1 MMKKLLLS
9 CLLALIL
16 SIVPLSVFGES
27 DVVIVDDSVNPNLK
41 GDCYGV
47 LTGILFSDM
56 RAGSNATAPLRIYNG
71 KGTERTVNPD
81 GSVVLSVSKDRVY
94 DIYLTEPKPDEL
106 ESGYTALSKECYS
119 WITIGANHVPAAIGE
134 TVDIPITVTIPNNV
148 IYENRH
154 DAFALF
160 VKDVT
165 QTGLNQIAYV
175 AYWYI
180 TTDHYVPKI
189 PKEIKG
195 ISTTLIAI
203 IVTGA
208 ILAGCGVFLLI
219 KRTRGEVMP
228 WQRS

>member
-1 MMKKLLLS
+1 MKRLLLG

-16 SIVPLSVFGES
+16 SIVPLSVFGEG
-27 DVVIVDDSVNPNLK
+27 DVIIVDDSVNPNLT

-47 LTGILFSDM
+47 ITGILFSDM
-56 RAGSNATAPLRIYNG
+56 VAGSNATAPLRIYNG
-71 KGTERTVNPD
+71 KG
-81 GSVVLSVSKDRVY
+81 KDSTSRVY

-134 TVDIPITVTIPNNV
+134 TVDIPITISIPNDI

-160 VKDVT
+160 VKDVA
-165 QTGLNQIAYV
+165 QTGLTQIAYV
-175 AYWYI
+175 SYWYL

-189 PKEIKG
+189 PGEVNG
-195 ISTTLIAI
+195 MSTTLIVVI
-203 IVTGA
+203 ITGA
-208 ILAGCGVFLLI
+208 LLAICGVFLLI
-219 KRTRGEVMP
+219 KRRRGEAMP
-228 WQRS
+228 WQRA